1 MIPPGTKDRE
11 INQKSKQVTFSF
23 IDELHEKE
31 HLKMHVTIEED
42 ILTEMIFTRLNS
54 TNTSL
59 MKLEDLI
66 VSKDLEKLKKHVFEL
81 GLADVDIMNM
91 YQSLFIVGILGA
103 YELFKKYLLMTL
115 NKNSLNITGR
125 ESLGQLLYK
134 LKNKNIIYGFDE
146 FLDKDLRNALSHDW
160 YWFSKN
166 IFYYTIDPDLKRTKS
181 LSLGEL
187 MI

>member
-1 MIPPGTKDRE
+1 
-11 INQKSKQVTFSF
+11 
-23 IDELHEKE
+23 
-31 HLKMHVTIEED
+31 
-42 ILTEMIFTRLNS
+42 
-54 TNTSL
+54 
-59 MKLEDLI
+59 
-66 VSKDLEKLKKHVFEL
+66 
-81 GLADVDIMNM
+81 M

-115 NKNSLNITGR
+115 NKNSLNLTGK

-187 MI
+187 MIKKITIEIFTNSFMNNASERILYHKKKDSDKK